1 MDYATENKIILKLN
15 ENNYRYTLIF
25 VAMQNNNIEMFELLV
40 KYSIEKGI
48 KLIID
53 ENDIEKMISENKK
66 YSSCKL
72 KSISEINSKFFKLI
86 CFCKNKN
93 LIKVIFSRNS
103 YFLKRF
109 KEINENKRKGNES
122 KDYDVLEIE
131 NKIKKKEKEKE
142 KKEKE
147 KIRKENEIKKIEL
160 EEEKKEKEK
169 KEKEKIRKEN
179 ELMKIELEEDKKEKE
194 KIRKENELMKIE
206 LEEDKKEK
214 EKIRKENELMKIEL
228 EKQRKIKEEKE
239 YKKLEKKNYIME
251 KYNNKRD
258 NNETILTSECK
269 QGNIEEVKKLI
280 HYGMN
285 INEKNKDGDTPL
297 LIAFKNGNVELVK
310 YLFSYKLVKEKVIIS

>member
-131 NKIKKKEKEKE
+131 NKIKKIELEKE

>member
-131 NKIKKKEKEKE
+131 NKIKKIELEKE

-160 EEEKKEKEK
+160 EEEKKEKE
-169 KEKEKIRKEN
+169 
-179 ELMKIELEEDKKEKE
+179 
-194 KIRKENELMKIE
+194 
-206 LEEDKKEK
+206 KKEK